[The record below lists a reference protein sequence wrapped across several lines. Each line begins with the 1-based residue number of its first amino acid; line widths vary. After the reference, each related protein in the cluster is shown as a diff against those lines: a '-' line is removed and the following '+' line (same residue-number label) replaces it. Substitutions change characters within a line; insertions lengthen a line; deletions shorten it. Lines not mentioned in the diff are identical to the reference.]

1 MEPIEL
7 AVLWVRAGGRQ
18 GSERDA
24 LVKALHSATLAAGV
38 GEWVVPSGKGVATL
52 EGALRCWKS
61 AARRRI
67 AAAPRGARPKTRVP
81 VTVWAT
87 AEAAERLRRGE
98 RVSITGATLV
108 EVDHG

>member
-38 GEWVVPSGKGVATL
+38 GEWVVPSGKGAATL
-52 EGALRCWKS
+52 EGALRCWKA

-98 RVSITGATLV
+98 AVTITGAV
-108 EVDHG
+108 MVKP